1 MVKNKFFYFL
11 TLGTL
16 VHLRHFKLGCS
27 YAAQCYYYRL
37 SDFLI
42 FVLKPGNTK
51 NEKNYYKS
59 PEFNILTALKKMF
72 KIFFFRLFYVDA
84 KKEF

>member
-1 MVKNKFFYFL
+1 MSPKDIIFI
-11 TLGTL
+11 
-16 VHLRHFKLGCS
+16 
-27 YAAQCYYYRL
+27 CYRFC
-37 SDFLI
+37 DFALI
-42 FVLKPGNTK
+42 FRILCDYYSLSGVLVLNQRVQR
-51 NEKNYYKS
+51 NYYNYYKS